1 MRKSSLV
8 VSLLALA
15 GLCSCLPP
23 SEVKESSAPLST
35 APETSSSTSS
45 FLSSESTPEGPKDEL
60 IATGLSND
68 LEEDAEGNPL
78 IRIAEFN
85 EPLKVSSPTASQHIL
100 KYGDTVISD
109 HLYNSFR
116 LVASDINGD
125 GFREIVFFEE
135 GNNRNREFSV
145 YDLKNNKTLLKQTDM
160 TIEEF
165 GHIACYRF
173 YYDMKDGRLTFLP
186 YAGNYSERSTMDY
199 GHLKWSEEKGCYFE
213 WENIL
218 GIEKIEFVRFF
229 LNDENMT
236 PVLPSNPGNVYTFET
251 SKQYYMEFKITRNKT
266 DRELDDQPIDVV
278 WGNDNPSHFGEI
290 RSPWNGSI
298 VQNDVAKG
306 QYYYYF
312 TVVNPCEERVWDWY
326 LTNYGFKINDKVV
339 E

>member
-8 VSLLALA
+8 VSLLTAA
-15 GLCSCLPP
+15 VLCSCVPP
-23 SEVKESSAPLST
+23 SEAKESSLPLSSES
-35 APETSSSTSS
+35 ETSSSSPS
-45 FLSSESTPEGPKDEL
+45 LASSEPEGPKDEL
-60 IATGLSND
+60 ITEGPTND
-68 LEEDAEGNPL
+68 LERDAEGNRL
-78 IRIAEFN
+78 IRIPEFN
-85 EPLKVSSPTASQHIL
+85 EPLKIFTPSAGNYAM

-145 YDLKNNKTLLKQTDM
+145 YDLKNNKTLLKQEDM

-165 GHIACYRF
+165 GHIARYRF
-173 YYDMKDGRLTFLP
+173 YYDMKGGRLTFLP

-251 SKQYYMEFKITRNKT
+251 SKQYYMEFKITRSKT
-266 DRELDDQPIDVV
+266 DRELDDMPIDVV
-278 WGNDNPSHFGEI
+278 WSNDNPSHFGEI
-290 RSPWNGSI
+290 RSPWNRSP
-298 VQNDVAKG
+298 VQNDPATG
-306 QYYYYF
+306 QYFYYF
-312 TVVNPCEERVWDWY
+312 TVVNPCEERVWDWC
-326 LTNYGFKINDKVV
+326 LTNYGFKINYKVV

>member
-8 VSLLALA
+8 VSLLTATV
-15 GLCSCLPP
+15 LCSCVLP
-23 SEVKESSAPLST
+23 SEVKESSLP
-35 APETSSSTSS
+35 
-45 FLSSESTPEGPKDEL
+45 LSSESETSFSSSSLASSEPEGPKDEL
-60 IATGLSND
+60 IATGLGND
-68 LEEDAEGNPL
+68 LEEDSEGNRL

-85 EPLKVSSPTASQHIL
+85 EPLKLSSPTASQHIL

-145 YDLKNNKTLLKQTDM
+145 YDIKNNKTLLKQGDM

-165 GHIACYRF
+165 GHIARYRF

-229 LNDENMT
+229 INDENMT

-266 DRELDDQPIDVV
+266 DRELDDMPIDVV
-278 WGNDNPSHFGEI
+278 WSNDNPSHFGEI
-290 RSPWNGSI
+290 RSPWNRSP
-298 VQNDVAKG
+298 VQNDPATG
-306 QYYYYF
+306 QYFYYF
-312 TVVNPCEERVWDWY
+312 TVVNPCEERVWDWC
-326 LTNYGFKINDKVV
+326 LTNYGFQINYKVV

>member
-1 MRKSSLV
+1 MKKNNVLIV
-8 VSLLALA
+8 LASVG
-15 GLCSCLPP
+15 GLMLSSCLCGWDG
-23 SEVKESSAPLST
+23 PLPNDSFSR
-35 APETSSSTSS
+35 AASSSVP
-45 FLSSESTPEGPKDEL
+45 LSSEEQNGPKDEL
-60 IATGLSND
+60 IAEGPTND
-68 LEEDAEGNPL
+68 LERDAEGNRL

-85 EPLKVSSPTASQHIL
+85 EPLKISTPSAGNYAM

-109 HLYNSFR
+109 HLFNAFR

-125 GFREIVFFEE
+125 GFREIVFLEL

-145 YDLKNNKTLLKQTDM
+145 YDLKNNKTLLKQEDM

-165 GHIACYRF
+165 GHIARYRF

-186 YAGNYSERSTMDY
+186 YAGNYSEKSTMDY

-213 WENIL
+213 WGNIL
-218 GIEKIEFVRFF
+218 GITKIEFVRFF
-229 LNDENMT
+229 INDENMT

-266 DRELDDQPIDVV
+266 DRELDDLSLEVV
-278 WGNDNPSHFGEI
+278 WSNDNLSHFGEL
-290 RSPWNGSI
+290 RSPWNRSP

-326 LTNYGFKINDKVV
+326 LTNYGFQTNYKVV